1 MPQPNLEKAL
11 RETLTQKLEESKL
24 IVWYDEGATLEPIV
38 EQTTPRNAEL
48 VKYDGSYLKIRVHI
62 EEEEDLGKNRVIYIP
77 RKPPKESWIRDYE
90 LFGEKI
96 ELSLPKILRDKFHL
110 QTKPQASQILTQP
123 NCRRLT
129 KMWNKALGQVR
140 LPLTMEQIE
149 EASIAA
155 LLGQPSKFDVERAV
169 LTFLEDPDDIKERL
183 EKSGL
188 KQVFLSILERNGL
201 PKMEDLDP
209 GRTAAAIL
217 LSELVCNSEITG
229 EGYENILPEPSR
241 RQFWANTVHTWAS
254 NTTLLESF
262 FQWSQ
267 KTESEY
273 NIKDLAM
280 GQKGIE
286 EVEAFQAI
294 DNALLEEIKA
304 RTEEGGI
311 EGILENADYIVKV
324 AATRID
330 KVWSREGKMKDW
342 SVLQKTVEMLR
353 QIEKSLKEEDRTRLL
368 PNYFE
373 ELWMIDQL
381 FRDISPYRRNL
392 DRTIRSNI
400 IEPVTERYQKWLQET
415 NEDLAQQVA
424 VQNKW
429 PLNGIPLQTEF
440 WKTFM
445 RPGQKTCLFLIDAL
459 RLELQK
465 RLVER
470 LMKKGHKVKHIPL
483 LASLPS
489 ITEVCMPAL
498 LPKQEFNIKIS
509 KGDLE
514 VQADG
519 ETISNKNDRIK
530 YLKNK
535 SKENIAF
542 LDLNECIEELPAIS
556 EKIGEASILVVSDID
571 IDKSGR
577 FLTDDV
583 LEHFDNLLER
593 IETAIDTTILLGYQ
607 KIIITTDHGFLI
619 IPDPNSVKIIEGF
632 SGKETVAS
640 RRYAIG
646 NPPKCNRCITL
657 LLRNIGYSTKG
668 EILLPKGINYLP
680 RRGPKEIYI
689 HGGLSLQEC
698 CIGAIEIEP
707 KTIGKRVGV
716 RAEIPEPI
724 SSKFV
729 RTKLIPHTTELF
741 PIPRTVR
748 AQLIHKG
755 ETIGESEPIEL
766 LRQSSEIYMKLEKTR
781 DIESVELRV
790 IDIFTKEILFTKD
803 VEVSLGDYDDFF

>member
-1 MPQPNLEKAL
+1 MPKTTLERTL
-11 RETLTQKLEESKL
+11 RDMLKEKQEENRS

-38 EQTTPRNAEL
+38 DQTIPRNTEL
-48 VKYDGSYLKIRVHI
+48 IKYEGSFLKIRVQI
-62 EEEEDLGKNRVIYIP
+62 EEEEDLGRKRVIYIP
-77 RKPPKESWIRDYE
+77 RKPQKESWIRDYE

-96 ELSLPKILRDKFHL
+96 ELNLPKILRDKFQL
-110 QTKPQASQILTQP
+110 KTTPQASQILTPP
-123 NCRRLT
+123 NCRHLT
-129 KMWNKALGQVR
+129 KMWNKILGQVR

-169 LTFLEDPDDIKERL
+169 LTFLEDPDNIKERL

-188 KQVFLSILERNGL
+188 KQVFLNILDRNGL
-201 PKMEDLDP
+201 PKMEDLDS
-209 GRTAAAIL
+209 GRTAAALL
-217 LSELVCNSEITG
+217 LSELIFNSEITE

-241 RQFWANTVHTWAS
+241 RQFWANTLHTWAS

-273 NIKDLAM
+273 NIKDLAI

-286 EVEAFQAI
+286 DVESFQAV
-294 DNALLEEIKA
+294 DSALLDEIKA

-311 EGILENADYIVKV
+311 KGILENATYIEKV

-330 KVWSREGKMKDW
+330 KVWSREGRVKDW
-342 SVLQKTVEMLR
+342 PVLQKSVEMLR
-353 QIEKSLKEEDRTRLL
+353 QIEKSLREEDRTQLL
-368 PNYFE
+368 HNYFE
-373 ELWMIDQL
+373 ELWIIDQL

-400 IEPVTERYQKWLQET
+400 IDPVTERYQKWLQET
-415 NEDLAQQVA
+415 NEALAQQVA
-424 VQNKW
+424 QQKKW
-429 PLNGIPLQTEF
+429 PLPGIQPQTDF
-440 WKTFM
+440 WNEFM

-470 LMKKGHKVKHIPL
+470 LMKKGHKVKHKHL

-489 ITEVCMPAL
+489 ITEICMPSL
-498 LPKQEFNIKIS
+498 LHKQEFNIEPSNGQIIVKIN
-509 KGDLE
+509 
-514 VQADG
+514 G
-519 ETISNKNDRIK
+519 ETISNKEDRIK
-530 YLKNK
+530 YLKNEF
-535 SKENIAF
+535 KEDIAF
-542 LDLNECIEELPAIS
+542 LDLHECKEELPAIS
-556 EKIGEASILVVSDID
+556 EKIGEASILVISDVD
-571 IDKSGR
+571 IDKAGR
-577 FLTDDV
+577 FLSDDI

-593 IETAIDTTILLGYQ
+593 IETAVETATLLGFQ

-619 IPDPNSVKIIEGF
+619 IPNPESVRVVEDF
-632 SGKETVAS
+632 SEKGTVAS

-646 NPPKCNRCITL
+646 NPPRCEGCITL
-657 LLRNIGYSTKG
+657 PLRNIGYRAEG

-698 CIGAIEIEP
+698 CIGVIEIEP
-707 KTIGKRVGV
+707 KTIGKRIAVK
-716 RAEIPEPI
+716 AETSEPI

-729 RTKLIPHTTELF
+729 RVRLMPQTTELF
-741 PIPRTVR
+741 PIPRTVK

-755 ETIGESEPIEL
+755 EVVGDSEPVEL

-781 DIESVELRV
+781 GVETVELRI
-790 IDIFTKEILFTKD
+790 IDVLTKEILFRKE
-803 VEVSLGDYDDFF
+803 VEVSLGEYDDLL